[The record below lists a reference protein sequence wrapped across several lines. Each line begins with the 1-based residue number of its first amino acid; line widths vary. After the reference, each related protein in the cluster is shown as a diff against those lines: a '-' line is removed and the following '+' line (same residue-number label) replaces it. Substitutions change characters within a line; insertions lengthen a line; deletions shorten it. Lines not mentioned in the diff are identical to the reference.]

1 MIMHYST
8 TMKIVAINA
17 LVLAA
22 SNAASCTKQAET
34 PTNRKTVITDTVFH
48 KIGVTVSVPEP
59 EDAEADTL
67 FSNERAVVTYHTMG
81 TYFVDTIEYASTR
94 FVIKAVGDDRMLVF
108 PDNDIFTRN
117 YKPRRKDFALPHA
130 AYEEF
135 SNDSIYGGYPEVNS
149 MFFSYIPKDTIFKLT
164 AIYPARLSPKEF
176 MSRLR
181 IYPASAEL
189 LKLHIYKQFA
199 YKKSE
204 IAIMFPG
211 GDINAKDTYTAS
223 EQ

>member
-1 MIMHYST
+1 MNTDHNIS
-8 TMKIVAINA
+8 MKNI
-17 LVLAA
+17 VLALA
-22 SNAASCTKQAET
+22 CIWLPCTASCNKLPET
-34 PTNRKTVITDTVFH
+34 PVRKTVEIVDTIFRHYNVE
-48 KIGVTVSVPEP
+48 VSIPMS
-59 EDAEADTL
+59 EDADTDTL
-67 FSNERAVVTYHTMG
+67 FANRRAVVTYHTMG

-94 FVIKAVGDDRMLVF
+94 FVIKAVGGDRMLVF

-149 MFFSYIPKDTIFKLT
+149 MFFSYIPKDSIFKLT

-181 IYPASAEL
+181 IYPAQPRL

-199 YKKSE
+199 YKKGE

-211 GDINAKDTYTAS
+211 
-223 EQ
+223 E

>member
-1 MIMHYST
+1 
-8 TMKIVAINA
+8 MKRVAIGA
-17 LVLAA
+17 LVCLGALCT
-22 SNAASCTKQAET
+22 ASCNKGQEA
-34 PTNRKTVITDTVFH
+34 PVRGTVEITDTTFIEFAV
-48 KIGVTVSVPEP
+48 KVSVPIP
-59 EDAEADTL
+59 EDASADTL
-67 FSNERAVVTYHTMG
+67 FANRRAVVTYHTMG

-94 FVIKAVGDDRMLVF
+94 FVIKAVGGDRMLVF

-149 MFFSYIPKDTIFKLT
+149 MFFSYIPKDSIFKLT

-181 IYPASAEL
+181 IYPASAQL

-199 YKKSE
+199 YKKGE

-211 GDINAKDTYTAS
+211 GDSNVKDPYPAL